1 MSASLLMWCAK
12 FNNGIFTTVARFGPS
27 NPGLWY
33 HFEKSRKSLTMSQC
47 AKMILNRMRMVR
59 QSALEE
65 GIELDDIP
73 VDPTIKPVNIY
84 ISQTFDSSCRD
95 EIVKELP
102 CLRQFDVDY
111 NLEATESPGKESFN

>member
-1 MSASLLMWCAK
+1 MNSFEDMSAAQLY
-12 FNNGIFTTVARFGPS
+12 I
-27 NPGLWY
+27 
-33 HFEKSRKSLTMSQC
+33 TMKDHRLAEPLQ
-47 AKMILNRMRMVR
+47 KMILNRMRMVR

-73 VDPTIKPVNIY
+73 VDQTIKPVNIY

-111 NLEATESPGKESFN
+111 NLEATESPGKEYFS